1 MEYMEDVN
9 IKCYKCNKKIGVMIL
24 NSIIPNSPQKIDNE
38 SRSSIN
44 KIQHK
49 SDVLYIFCP
58 ECYKEI

>member
-1 MEYMEDVN
+1 MEYMEDLN

-24 NSIIPNSPQKIDNE
+24 NSIMPNSSQKIDNE
-38 SRSSIN
+38 GRSSIN